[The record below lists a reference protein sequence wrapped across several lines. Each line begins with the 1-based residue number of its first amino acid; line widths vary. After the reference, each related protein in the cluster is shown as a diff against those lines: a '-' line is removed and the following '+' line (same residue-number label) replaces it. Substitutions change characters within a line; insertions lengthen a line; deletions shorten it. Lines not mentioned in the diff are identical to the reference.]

1 MTVTQRIEK
10 FRSRHP
16 ITVVETEDPYI
27 GRVYRCA
34 LEGLRVH
41 PMRNGWW
48 RHDAAEIVALL
59 DQEYGG
65 PFGTPRYECE

>member
-1 MTVTQRIEK
+1 MTVTQRIER

-34 LEGLRVH
+34 LKGLRVFAH
-41 PMRNGWW
+41 GSDFNPADWPGMGALR
-48 RHDAAEIVALL
+48 AEL
-59 DQEYGG
+59 DG
-65 PFGTPRYECE
+65 